1 MKVFLFPFFFL
12 CASYANGRPYSQAFL
27 AETVKTGDKNRRD
40 FHCMQM
46 SLVISMRFIF
56 GDD

>member
-1 MKVFLFPFFFL
+1 MQPFFFF
-12 CASYANGRPYSQAFL
+12 SSVRRKKGVSSPGVPNGDR
-27 AETVKTGDKNRRD
+27 GNWGKNRDD

-46 SLVISMRFIF
+46 SLTMSMRFIF

>member
-1 MKVFLFPFFFL
+1 MVEKKEESFKQNKLQWSSV
-12 CASYANGRPYSQAFL
+12 
-27 AETVKTGDKNRRD
+27 VK

-46 SLVISMRFIF
+46 SLVLSMRFIF

>member
-1 MKVFLFPFFFL
+1 M
-12 CASYANGRPYSQAFL
+12 QAFL
-27 AETVKTGDKNRRD
+27 FKNRDD

-46 SLVISMRFIF
+46 SLVIGMRFIF